1 MKAYIVIGLGYGDE
15 GKGTI
20 TDALCRQFCAK
31 LVVRFNGG
39 GNAAHTVCTPDGKRH
54 IFSQFGSGTL
64 AGAKTLLSR
73 YMLVNPL
80 AMINEAEALRAVGV
94 PDAMDRVYIDERA
107 MITTPFHI
115 ALNRLREMSR
125 GVNLHGSCG
134 MGIGETMAYALAH
147 PSESICAKD
156 LRSPDLTKKLAILQQ
171 ILMGE
176 YSQLL
181 LIRTE
186 NAEREMK
193 RLCHPVSD
201 IVMRYVDF
209 AKRVHI
215 LSPQQTADLM
225 SDHSLVVFEGAQGV
239 LLDEDF
245 GFAPYTTW
253 SKTTAVNA
261 RSILHEFNLPHRPT
275 VIGVTRTYSTRHGA
289 GPFVSENPKLPFVDP
304 NNPFNPW
311 QKGFR
316 VGDLDLVTLKY
327 AIQCQP
333 IDCVALTHMD
343 AISTPNAQVD
353 IVQRYQKDSCNY
365 TYTNLTSRLTEEL
378 FKSTPVKERVRCEQI
393 PWWIG
398 DHVGQIGILSFG
410 TTHADKQWK
419 I

>member
-1 MKAYIVIGLGYGDE
+1 MTTTKVKHLWDAVAVNLKT
-15 GKGTI
+15 GKIRIFQSGI
-20 TDALCRQFCAK
+20 TK
-31 LVVRFNGG
+31 
-39 GNAAHTVCTPDGKRH
+39 
-54 IFSQFGSGTL
+54 
-64 AGAKTLLSR
+64 
-73 YMLVNPL
+73 
-80 AMINEAEALRAVGV
+80 E
-94 PDAMDRVYIDERA
+94 
-107 MITTPFHI
+107 TPFHI

-125 GVNLHGSCG
+125 GVSLHGSCG
-134 MGIGETMAYALAH
+134 MGIGETMAHALAH
-147 PSESICAKD
+147 PPESICAKD
-156 LRSPDLTKKLAILQQ
+156 LLSPNLTKKLLTLRAR
-171 ILMGE
+171 
-176 YSQLL
+176 L
-181 LIRTE
+181 LIDYNELPIIHTE
-186 NAEREMK
+186 ETKREFSRFLISMEELVPK
-193 RLCHPVSD
+193 
-201 IVMRYVDF
+201 YVDF

-215 LSPQQTADLM
+215 LSPDPISDLLR
-225 SDHSLVVFEGAQGV
+225 DYETVVFEGAQGV

-275 VIGVTRTYSTRHGA
+275 VIGVTRTYTTRHGA

-304 NNPFNPW
+304 NNPYNPW

-333 IDCVALTHMD
+333 IDCVALTHTD